1 MGGTIQGDMGSMIST
16 QPRCYRVTTTNG
28 QLCLLGYSRAF
39 VIQTALELTGPGAK
53 LISCH
58 IEGEWS

>member
-1 MGGTIQGDMGSMIST
+1 MTVNSNR
-16 QPRCYRVTTTNG
+16 PLCYRVTTTKG

-39 VIQTALELTGPGAK
+39 VIQTALELTGPNAK

-58 IEGEWS
+58 IEGEWP